1 MHESSKS
8 SKIPNIVTPK
18 GFGHLLLIMYSLKI
32 CFFFSECNKKFCT
45 NFSSKYN
52 TWSKVCANLG
62 TKHRYCFDFY
72 HMVNILVQTSR
83 ELFIKFN
90 IQTNY
95 AFAGCVEFNLD
106 FWRFCFQ
113 SWLSILIFSKFIMGK
128 QITLFCSLFL
138 KHELPPV
145 AALPIR
151 LLFILPTQLYC
162 LVQASFF
169 ASSLLSHR

>member
-1 MHESSKS
+1 MLESRKS

-90 IQTNY
+90 MCTNKLRICWMRRIQ
-95 AFAGCVEFNLD
+95 FGLLEVL
-106 FWRFCFQ
+106 
-113 SWLSILIFSKFIMGK
+113 FSKLTIYIDFFQVYNGK
-128 QITLFCSLFL
+128 TNHPILFFVFEARATPCCSSADKAFVYPPHSTLLPGSSFL
-138 KHELPPV
+138 L
-145 AALPIR
+145 
-151 LLFILPTQLYC
+151 C
-162 LVQASFF
+162 L
-169 ASSLLSHR
+169 

>member
-1 MHESSKS
+1 MHK
-8 SKIPNIVTPK
+8 
-18 GFGHLLLIMYSLKI
+18 LLFQIQH
-32 CFFFSECNKKFCT
+32 
-45 NFSSKYN
+45 

-72 HMVNILVQTSR
+72 HMVNILVQTSH
-83 ELFIKFN
+83 ELFIKSCFN
-90 IQTNY
+90 KQTSY

-106 FWRFCFQ
+106 FLFTK
-113 SWLSILIFSKFIMGK
+113 LTISIDFSNFIMGK